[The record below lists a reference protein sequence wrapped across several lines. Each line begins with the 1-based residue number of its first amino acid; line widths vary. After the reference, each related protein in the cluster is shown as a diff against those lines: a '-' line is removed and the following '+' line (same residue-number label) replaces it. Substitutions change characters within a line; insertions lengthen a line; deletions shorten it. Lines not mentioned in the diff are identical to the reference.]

1 MASPEPLGASPA
13 PLDLP
18 DGMVLDAPCHPLAT
32 GVLTRGALEFVRDLV
47 REFRAPIAA
56 RLAERREWLM
66 RWRGGEALDFLPG
79 TRAVREGEWRCAP
92 PPIELDDRRVE
103 ITGPVSAKM
112 VINALNSGANVFMAD
127 FEDANS
133 PTFANCI
140 EGQWNLMGAVRRS
153 LEYTAPESG
162 KRYQLE
168 PRTAVLFVRPRGLH
182 LFESHLTVD
191 GQPAPAALF
200 DAGLYLY
207 HNAAELLARGTAPY
221 LYLPK
226 QESYREARLWNQL
239 LGWIERKLG
248 LPDAS
253 VRVTC
258 LIETLPAAF
267 QMHEI
272 LYELR
277 ERSLGLNCGRWDY
290 IFSCIKVWSEDRSR
304 LLPDRSEIAMT
315 QPFLAAYTRLLIQT
329 CHRRGVHAMGGMA
342 AQIPVK
348 GDEGAN
354 ARAFAKV
361 RADKLRE
368 VHDGHDGTWVA
379 HPALVAVAREV
390 FDEHMPEPNQI
401 GSAKQMD
408 LVATAQHLLAAPTG
422 PMTREG
428 LAHNVRV
435 GVQYLA
441 AWLSGAGAVPLYD
454 LMEDAATAEIS
465 RAQVWQMLRHNA
477 VLSSG
482 EMVHPEFVERV
493 LAEELVR
500 LRTEL
505 GEARWSALRFAEAER
520 LFLEVAT
527 QTSLADF
534 LTVPA
539 YAVLLELERQ
549 AVS

>member
-1 MASPEPLGASPA
+1 
-13 PLDLP
+13 
-18 DGMVLDAPCHPLAT
+18 MVLDAPCHPLAT

>member
-1 MASPEPLGASPA
+1 MAPPEPLGAAPA

-18 DGMVLDAPCHPLAT
+18 DGVVLDAPYHPLADR
-32 GVLTRGALEFVRDLV
+32 VLTPAALAFVRDLV
-47 REFRAPIAA
+47 REFRGPLTA

-66 RWRGGEALDFLPG
+66 RWRGGEALDFLPH
-79 TRAVREGEWRCAP
+79 TQAVREGDWRCAP
-92 PPIELDDRRVE
+92 PPPELLDRRVE

-127 FEDANS
+127 FEDANA

-140 EGQWNLMGAVRRS
+140 EGQCNLMGAVRRT
-153 LEYTAPESG
+153 LEYTAPEGG
-162 KRYQLE
+162 KHYQLDAS
-168 PRTAVLFVRPRGLH
+168 TSVLFVRPRGLH
-182 LFESHLTVD
+182 LVENHVLVD
-191 GQPAPAALF
+191 GKAVPAALF
-200 DAGLYLY
+200 DAGLFLY
-207 HNAAELLARGTAPY
+207 HNAAELLARGSAPY

-226 QESYREARLWNQL
+226 QESYREARLWNQIL
-239 LGWIERKLG
+239 ERIERVLG
-248 LPDAS
+248 LPASS

-348 GDEGAN
+348 GDEAAN
-354 ARAFAKV
+354 RIAFEKV

-379 HPALVAVAREV
+379 HPALVDVAREA
-390 FDEHMPEPNQI
+390 FDAHMEGPNQI
-401 GSAKQMD
+401 HSNKQMD
-408 LVATAQHLLAAPTG
+408 LVVEAQHLLAAPKG
-422 PMTREG
+422 PRTREG
-428 LAHNVRV
+428 LAHNIRV

-441 AWLSGAGAVPLYD
+441 AWLTGAGAVPLYD

-477 VLSSG
+477 VLSTG
-482 EMVHPEFVERV
+482 EVVQPEFVERV

-505 GEARWSALRFAEAER
+505 GEARWSALRFAEGER
-520 LFLEVAT
+520 LFLQVAT

-539 YAVLLELERQ
+539 YAVLLDLERQ